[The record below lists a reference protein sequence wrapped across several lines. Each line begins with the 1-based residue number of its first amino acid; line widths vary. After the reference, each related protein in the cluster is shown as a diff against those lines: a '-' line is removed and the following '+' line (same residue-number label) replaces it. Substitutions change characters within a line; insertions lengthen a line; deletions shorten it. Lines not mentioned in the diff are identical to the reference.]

1 MLAARAAAQREEAEV
16 REMYGEDVGDYERE
30 RMYES
35 SGLAIFL
42 RSRYDSDDE

>member
-1 MLAARAAAQREEAEV
+1 MAAKKSAQKEEAEV

>member
-16 REMYGEDVGDYERE
+16 REMYGEDDGEYERE

-35 SGLAIFL
+35 AGLEVFL
-42 RSRYDSDDE
+42 R